1 MTTADDHWPET
12 LKRVV
17 ASMEFE
23 LTDEKI
29 GVDTTKPS
37 FLMRTFSTANLAN
50 LPALVATA
58 VHAGL
63 EVDRKIAATG
73 PAYDA
78 QARNVRQA
86 LVEALNREGPS
97 SARSPFVT
105 GYTTAY
111 RIELA
116 RVLWGAI
123 SDAPARRLQEL
134 ARAWVV

>member
-17 ASMEFE
+17 ASLEFE
-23 LTDEKI
+23 LTNDKI
-29 GVDTTKPS
+29 GVDTTRPS
-37 FLMRTFSTANLAN
+37 FLVRAFSTANLAT

-73 PAYDA
+73 PAFDA
-78 QARNVRQA
+78 QARNLRQA
-86 LVEALNREGPS
+86 LVDALNREGPGG
-97 SARSPFVT
+97 ARSPFVM
-105 GYTTAY
+105 GYTAAY